1 MTAREC
7 ARVFKALGDVN
18 RLAILELL
26 KSGER
31 CACELQDQLETTQS
45 GLSYH
50 MKILCDSGLVN
61 GRQSGKWTYYSLN
74 AAGRERAVELLR
86 DATTPGSPSSAG

>member
-1 MTAREC
+1 MSAEEC
-7 ARVFKALGDVN
+7 AKVFKALSDIN

-31 CACELQDQLETTQS
+31 CACELQEQLETTQS

-50 MKILCDSGLVN
+50 MKILCDSGFVN
-61 GRQSGKWTYYSLN
+61 SCQRGKWTYYSLN
-74 AAGRERAVELLR
+74 AEGSERAVALLR
-86 DATTPGSPSSAG
+86 YATTPGSALSAS